1 MNKPAKVAG
10 ERLGTAARH
19 SEPAARHSC
28 SPALPP
34 APRMYRALADRD
46 GSFEGIFVAGVKTT
60 GIFCRPACTA
70 RTPKPE
76 NVEFFGS
83 PREALVRGYRPCKIC
98 RPLGRKGEFPDWLKP
113 LIDEVDADPSIRLR
127 DRDIRARGLEPS
139 RVRRWFL
146 KSHGLTFQ
154 AYLRSLRIGRAF
166 GRIRFGEKVSHAAFD
181 SGYESLSGFA
191 DSFKKTAGFAPRM
204 SPQGR
209 VIVITRIL
217 TPLGPMFAGA
227 VAEGVCLLE
236 FADRR
241 MLETQLARLRRLFHA
256 EFVPGDN
263 PHFQALSD
271 QLEEYFAGKRRK
283 FDVPL
288 ACEGTAFQKKVWAV
302 LRAIPYGTTRSYQ
315 EQARILGDPRAVRAV
330 ARANGDNRLA
340 ILIPCHRV
348 IGKNGRLVGYGG
360 GLWRKQY
367 LLDLERRN
375 P

>member
-1 MNKPAKVAG
+1 MNDPTKHAG
-10 ERLGTAARH
+10 QRLGAAA
-19 SEPAARHSC
+19 SPCEPAGA
-28 SPALPP
+28 PLFPGALPP
-34 APRMYRALADRD
+34 APRMFRALADRD
-46 GSFEGIFVAGVKTT
+46 GSFEGIFVAGIKTT

-70 RTPKPE
+70 KTPKPE
-76 NVEFFGS
+76 NVEFFRS
-83 PREALVRGYRPCKIC
+83 PREALLRGYRPCKIC

-127 DRDIRARGLEPS
+127 DRDLRARGLEPS

-146 KSHGLTFQ
+146 KNHGLTFQ
-154 AYLRSLRIGRAF
+154 SYLRSLRIGKAF
-166 GRIRFGEKVSHAAFD
+166 GRIRYGDKVSQAAFD
-181 SGYESLSGFA
+181 SGYESLSGFT
-191 DSFKKTAGFAPRM
+191 DSFKRTAGFAPRT

-241 MLETQLARLRRLFHA
+241 MLETQLARLRRRYGA
-256 EFVPGDN
+256 EFVPGDS
-263 PHFQALSD
+263 PLFKALSG
-271 QLEEYFAGKRRK
+271 QLEEYFAGKRRE
-283 FDVPL
+283 FSVPL
-288 ACEGTAFQKKVWAV
+288 ACAGTAFQERVWAV

-367 LLDLERRN
+367 LLDLERKKK
-375 P
+375 